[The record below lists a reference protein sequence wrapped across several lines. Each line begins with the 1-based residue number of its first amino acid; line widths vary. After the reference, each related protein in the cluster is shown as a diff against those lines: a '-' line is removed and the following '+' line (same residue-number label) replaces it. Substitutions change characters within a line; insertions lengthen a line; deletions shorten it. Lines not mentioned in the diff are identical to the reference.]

1 MKKQNKKRASSAKI
15 FESSLNIW
23 SFQSRMDSLEPR
35 LKRCRSCGACSKSM
49 DKCQTCKNKYK
60 IKWSVSFNSLIF
72 NGSACFISKWP
83 GPSKTWLLS
92 FLQFV
97 SLHCCPYSSISDIF
111 NIFNRHLYTYVF
123 IALVGFKQI
132 HQCACSRHYFSR
144 VAEWRASN
152 TQSALSPALT
162 TVRVFQVLLQQT
174 MPSYW
179 LAAPQRIS

>member
-1 MKKQNKKRASSAKI
+1 MSKRSEQAANHLKI
-15 FESSLNIW
+15 FGSSLNFW

-35 LKRCRSCGACSKSM
+35 LKRCRSCGSCSESM

-60 IKWSVSFNSLIF
+60 IKWSVSFNSHIF

-97 SLHCCPYSSISDIF
+97 SLHCCPCTSISDIF

-123 IALVGFKQI
+123 IALQAFRQI
-132 HQCACSRHYFSR
+132 HQFVCSTIFPTPCLDH
-144 VAEWRASN
+144 
-152 TQSALSPALT
+152 
-162 TVRVFQVLLQQT
+162 
-174 MPSYW
+174 
-179 LAAPQRIS
+179 IS